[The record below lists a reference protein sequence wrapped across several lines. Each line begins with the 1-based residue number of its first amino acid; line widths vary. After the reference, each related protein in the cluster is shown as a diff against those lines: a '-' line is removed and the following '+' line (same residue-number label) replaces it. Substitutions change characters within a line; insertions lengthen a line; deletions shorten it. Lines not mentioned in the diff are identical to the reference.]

1 MPPMEYPTDNFRHG
15 KISKFFPQ
23 GSYGFVRDEK
33 GKEIY
38 FHLDELRFVGPKS
51 GRAYVVEGVEVGVD
65 VSITSRGM
73 RVTKLKI
80 Y

>member
-38 FHLDELRFVGPKS
+38 FHLDEIRILGEKRARSWFKEGNDVGFD
-51 GRAYVVEGVEVGVD
+51 VGL
-65 VSITSRGM
+65 TSRGL
-73 RVTKLKI
+73 RVTRLKL

>member
-1 MPPMEYPTDNFRHG
+1 MEYPTDSFRHG

-23 GSYGFVRDEK
+23 GSYGFVRDGQ

-38 FHLDELRFVGPKS
+38 FHLDEIRILGEKRERSCFK
-51 GRAYVVEGVEVGVD
+51 EGVEVGFD
-65 VSITSRGM
+65 VGLTSRGL
-73 RVTKLKI
+73 RVTHLKI

>member
-1 MPPMEYPTDNFRHG
+1 MPYPADNFRHG

-38 FHLDELRFVGPKS
+38 FHLDEIRILGEKRTRSCFKEGNDVGFD
-51 GRAYVVEGVEVGVD
+51 VGL
-65 VSITSRGM
+65 TSRGL
-73 RVTKLKI
+73 RVTRLKL